1 MSNSRKPIFCMG
13 DSHAIQPCIRLCR
26 DIPAGAV
33 VIHVGD
39 FGVWD
44 IPRVWKDL
52 EDLARVCDKRSIEF
66 LAIRGNHES
75 ADPSIWCDRK
85 IGPIT
90 LLSDYAER
98 VINGQKFLFI
108 GGAYSVDR
116 SARVK
121 FNWPYDPNE
130 PMIYKPTTP
139 CDILLTH
146 TGPRRYLDHLLTF
159 PIERYFAID
168 ANLKDDLQREQDMI
182 DDILRDCKPKVHV
195 WGHFHVS
202 NKCRDNGTVF
212 QCLDIEEVKTLEE
225 IRS

>member
-1 MSNSRKPIFCMG
+1 MSNNRPIYAVG
-13 DSHAIQPCIRLCR
+13 DTHAIQPCIRLCR
-26 DIPAGAV
+26 DIPAGAI

-66 LAIRGNHES
+66 LAIRGNHDSNVGE
-75 ADPSIWCDRK
+75 WNNRK
-85 IGPIT
+85 IGPVT
-90 LLSDYAER
+90 LLEDYSER
-98 VINGQKFLFI
+98 VINGEKFLFI
-108 GGAYSVDR
+108 GGGFSVDR
-116 SARVK
+116 SARLK
-121 FNWPYDPNE
+121 FNWPYCPNE

-139 CDILLTH
+139 CDILCSH
-146 TGPRRYLDHLLTF
+146 TGPRRYLNHLLTF

-202 NKCRDNGTVF
+202 NRTYDPTLGTIF
-212 QCLDIEEVKTLEE
+212 QCLDVEEVKTLEA